1 MHVYTLNKLRD
12 NNVAF
17 PGDLNCDVRATFRIS
32 FSWGL
37 EMKDRIEMD
46 IVGNKTKEQI
56 GRR

>member
-12 NNVAF
+12 DYVAF
-17 PGDLNCDVRATFRIS
+17 PGDLDCDVIATFRIS

-37 EMKDRIEMD
+37 EIKDRIEMD